1 VWFRHV
7 VRKPLAFAC
16 DASDAATMTTL
27 ADLWP
32 PAGLRVTSGDLELR
46 MPDEPTL
53 IALAELATRGVHP
66 ADEMPF
72 YVPWTRGTASEVA
85 LAVLRYQWSMQS
97 RMSPE
102 DWGLDLAVLR
112 AGQVVGKQSIFAKKF
127 PLLRTAESGSWLG
140 REFQGQGIGLRM
152 RLLILHLLF
161 DGLDAQRATTGA
173 FSDNP
178 ASNAVTHRIGYEPNG
193 SAWIE
198 REGRS
203 VENLHYVL
211 TRDAWE
217 RRPDAHRLDVE
228 YVGLDAV
235 REFLQVS

>member
-1 VWFRHV
+1 VITGP
-7 VRKPLAFAC
+7 RKPLAFAF
-16 DASDAATMTTL
+16 DSSDAATMTTL

-32 PAGLRVTSGDLELR
+32 PAGLRVTSGDLVLH

-53 IALAELATRGVHP
+53 IALAELACRGVHP
-66 ADEMPF
+66 ADAMPF
-72 YVPWTRGTASEVA
+72 YVPWTRGTPTEVA
-85 LAVLRYQWSMQS
+85 LAVLRYQWSIQA
-97 RMSPE
+97 RMSPD
-102 DWGLDLAVLR
+102 DWGLELAVLR
-112 AGQVVGKQSIFAKKF
+112 GGEVVGKQSIMAKKF

-161 DGLDAQRATTGA
+161 DGLGAQRATTGA

-193 SAWIE
+193 SEWLE
-198 REGRS
+198 REGGS
-203 VENLHYVL
+203 VERLSYVL

-217 RRPDAHRLDVE
+217 DRPDAHRLDVE

-235 REFLQVS
+235 REFLQVT